1 MKKILILL
9 LVAALAAS
17 CTSSHKYLERQ
28 QFDMAIQKSAKKLMK
43 NPDKDKQ
50 IDVLSRAWKAANTR
64 DMERI
69 TYLKTTGQPEIWDEI
84 FQIYSR
90 MKWRQD
96 IVRNLPQ
103 PVLSAIGYA
112 YVDYTNETV
121 NAQRNAAEF
130 YYQKAMAL
138 METGDRFSA
147 RQAYDHLLQ
156 TKRFFATYK
165 DVDQQILRAQA
176 MGTANVLFISR
187 NNSGQIIPDGFL
199 DEILKFSLGDI
210 EGRFVKFYSSFDTS
224 RQYHYKAVL
233 NLTKVDVSPESVRE
247 LFYEE
252 SKEVQDG
259 WTYVLDSHGNVMKDS
274 LGNDIKIP
282 KMVDITCRIHETQL
296 HKQAIVGG
304 YLDIY
309 AADNTLLRSD
319 PITAETFFDY
329 AFATADGDKSILKDE
344 TKRKL
349 ANPPSGFPDSF
360 KMIWDASSIVKN
372 IAKDILVRN
381 AYIFQ

>member
-1 MKKILILL
+1 MKKILLLL
-9 LVAALAAS
+9 LVAAFAAS
-17 CTSSHKYLERQ
+17 CTSSKKYLERQ
-28 QFDMAIQKSAKKLMK
+28 QFDYAIQKSSKKLMK
-43 NPDKDKQ
+43 NPDKEKQ
-50 IDVLSRAWKAANTR
+50 LDVLNRAWKAANQR

-69 TYLKTTGQPEIWDEI
+69 NYLKTTGQPEIWDEI
-84 FQIYSR
+84 FQIYNR

-96 IVRNLPQ
+96 IVHNLPQ
-103 PVLSAIGYA
+103 PVLSSIGYV

-130 YYQKAMAL
+130 YYQKAMTL
-138 METGDRFSA
+138 MESGDRFSA

-156 TKRFFATYK
+156 TKRFFAAYK

-187 NNSGQIIPDGFL
+187 NNSGQMLPEGFL
-199 DEILKFSLGDI
+199 DEILKVSMGDI
-210 EGRFVKFYSSFDTS
+210 EGRFVRFFNTFDTS
-224 RQYHYKAVL
+224 RQYHYRTVL
-233 NLTKVDVSPESVRE
+233 NLTKVDVSPESARE
-247 LFYEE
+247 FFYEE

-259 WTYVLDSHGNVMKDS
+259 WTYVLDSNGNVMKDS

-282 KMVDITCRIHETQL
+282 KMIEISCQVHETQL

-309 AADNTLLRSD
+309 GADNTLIKSD
-319 PITAETFFDY
+319 PITAEVFFDY
-329 AFATADGDKSILKDE
+329 AFATANGDKSILKEE

-349 ANPPSGFPDSF
+349 SNPPTGFPNTF
-360 KMIWDASSIVKN
+360 QMIWDASSIVKN

-381 AYIFQ
+381 SYIFQ

>member
-9 LVAALAAS
+9 LIAAFAAS
-17 CTSSHKYLERQ
+17 CTSSKKYLERQ
-28 QFDMAIQKSAKKLMK
+28 QFDYAIQKSTKKLMK
-43 NPDKDKQ
+43 NPNKEKQ
-50 IDVLSRAWKAANTR
+50 IDVLSRAWKAANQR
-64 DMERI
+64 DLERI
-69 TYLKTTGQPEIWDEI
+69 NYLKTTGQPEIWDEI
-84 FQIYSR
+84 FQVYSR

-96 IVRNLPQ
+96 VVRNLPQ
-103 PVLSAIGYA
+103 PVLSSIGYA

-130 YYQKAMAL
+130 YYQKAMTL

-156 TKRFFATYK
+156 TKRFFAAYK

-187 NNSGQIIPDGFL
+187 NNSGQMLPEGFL
-199 DEILKFSLGDI
+199 DEILKVSMGDI
-210 EGRFVKFYSSFDTS
+210 EGRFVRFFNTFDTS
-224 RQYHYKAVL
+224 RQYHYRTVL
-233 NLTKVDVSPESVRE
+233 NLTRVDVSPESVRE
-247 LFYEE
+247 IFYEE

-259 WTYVLDSHGNVMKDS
+259 WNYVLDSHGNVMKDS

-282 KMVDITCRIHETQL
+282 KMVEITCRIHETQL

-309 AADNTLLRSD
+309 SADNTLLRSD

-329 AFATADGDKSILKDE
+329 AFATADGDKTILKEE
-344 TKRKL
+344 TRRKL
-349 ANPPSGFPDSF
+349 GNPPAGFPNSF
-360 KMIWDASSIVKN
+360 QMIWDASSIVKN

-381 AYIFQ
+381 SYIFQ

>member
-1 MKKILILL
+1 MKKILLLL
-9 LVAALAAS
+9 LVAAFAAS
-17 CTSSHKYLERQ
+17 CTSSKKYLERQ
-28 QFDMAIQKSAKKLMK
+28 QFDYAIQNSSKKLMK
-43 NPDKDKQ
+43 NPDKEKQ
-50 IDVLSRAWKAANTR
+50 LDVLNRSWKAANQR
-64 DMERI
+64 DIERI
-69 TYLKTTGQPEIWDEI
+69 NYLKTTGQPEIWDEI
-84 FQIYSR
+84 FQVYNR

-103 PVLSAIGYA
+103 PVLSSIGYVF
-112 YVDYTNETV
+112 VDYTNETV

-130 YYQKAMAL
+130 YYQKAITL
-138 METGDRFSA
+138 MESGDRFSS

-156 TKRFFATYK
+156 TKRFFSTYK

-187 NNSGQIIPDGFL
+187 NNSGQMLPEGFL
-199 DEILKFSLGDI
+199 DEILKVSMGDL
-210 EGRFVKFYSSFDTS
+210 EGRFVRFFNTFDTS
-224 RQYHYKAVL
+224 RQYHYRTVL
-233 NLTKVDVSPESVRE
+233 NLTKVDVSPEGVRE
-247 LFYEE
+247 FFYEE

-259 WTYVLDSHGNVMKDS
+259 WNYVLDSQGNVMKDS

-282 KMVDITCRIHETQL
+282 KMVEIKCQVHETQL

-309 AADNTLLRSD
+309 GADNTLIKSD
-319 PITAETFFDY
+319 PITAEVFFDY
-329 AFATADGDKSILKDE
+329 AFANANGDKTILKEE

-349 ANPPSGFPDSF
+349 NNPPAGFPNSF
-360 KMIWDASSIVKN
+360 QMMWDASAIVKN

-381 AYIFQ
+381 TYLFQ

>member
-1 MKKILILL
+1 MKKFILILL
-9 LVAALAAS
+9 VAAFAAS
-17 CTSSHKYLERQ
+17 CTSSKKYLERQ
-28 QFDMAIQKSAKKLMK
+28 QFDYAIQKSTKKLMK
-43 NPDKDKQ
+43 NPDKEKQ
-50 IDVLSRAWKAANTR
+50 IDVLSRAWKAANQR
-64 DMERI
+64 DIERVN
-69 TYLKTTGQPEIWDEI
+69 YLKTTGQPEIWDEI

-103 PVLSAIGYA
+103 PVLSAIGYQF
-112 YVDYTNETV
+112 VDYTNETV

-130 YYQKAMAL
+130 YYQKAMTLLEAN
-138 METGDRFSA
+138 DRFQA

-156 TKRFFATYK
+156 TKRFFAAYK
-165 DVDQQILRAQA
+165 DVDQQLLRAQA

-187 NNSGQIIPDGFL
+187 NNSGQMLPEGFL
-199 DEILKFSLGDI
+199 DEILKVSMGDI
-210 EGRFVKFYSSFDTS
+210 EGRFVRFYNTFDTT
-224 RQYHYKAVL
+224 RQYHYKTIL
-233 NLTKVDVSPESVRE
+233 NLTNVNVSPESIRE

-259 WTYVLDSHGNVMKDS
+259 WTYVLDNNGNVMKDS

-282 KMVDITCRIHETQL
+282 KMVEITCKIREVQM

-309 AADNTLLRSD
+309 SADNTLLRSD

-329 AFATADGDKSILKDE
+329 SYAFADGDRSILSDE
-344 TKRKL
+344 IKRKL
-349 ANPPSGFPDSF
+349 ANQPAPFPNSF
-360 KMIWDASSIVKN
+360 QMIWDASAIVKN
-372 IAKDILVRN
+372 VAKDILVRN
-381 AYIFQ
+381 SYIFQ